1 MNDIYHEVDGYKI
14 RLQRRDDLLT
24 KYHAE
29 AKDDVWA
36 RYHESFASDATDC
49 LSKLAAKTG
58 LDREELLIVFGYEP

>member
-1 MNDIYHEVDGYKI
+1 MQEVTHFVDGFRV
-14 RLQRRDDLLT
+14 RLQRRDEPV

-36 RYHESFASDATDC
+36 RYEETFAGTAYDA

-58 LDREELLIVFGYEP
+58 IERDELLITFGLEP